1 MKMNKKKDSLITRYT
16 KNKARKKKKSGVA
29 RPNLATDV
37 KQGIQGTSLF
47 RAVSSIFRRSPTGLI
62 AGEIMKQAGKTNA
75 IIKKMDAK
83 RDGVSIKSKD
93 ATPKKKKLIGNT
105 STLKQSMDKHNVK
118 QWR

>member
-1 MKMNKKKDSLITRYT
+1 MDKKKDSLITRYT

-29 RPNLATDV
+29 RPNFAADV

-47 RAVSSIFRRSPTGLI
+47 RAVSSIFRRSPAGIVIGVAGGLI
-62 AGEIMKQAGKTNA
+62 AGA
-75 IIKKMDAK
+75 ITKHLDAK
-83 RDGVSIKSKD
+83 RDGDPIKSKD